1 MKNIITIFFVIFLI
15 LFTALIKNSSKK
27 LETQIYNLREN
38 LSILNEKYNYV
49 FLENNYLSSPEK
61 LSEIKNS
68 IFNDEYISLEITD
81 LNLIKEKNG
90 KFVIQKFYKDQ

>member
-90 KFVIQKFYKDQ
+90 KFVIQKFYKDE

>member
-27 LETQIYNLREN
+27 LETQIYNSREN

-90 KFVIQKFYKDQ
+90 KFVIQKFYKDE

>member
-38 LSILNEKYNYV
+38 LSILNEKYNYG

-90 KFVIQKFYKDQ
+90 KFVIQKFYKDE